1 MANTYTTTQGDTWDI
16 VSLKAYGT
24 EKNMGELIMANP
36 DYRDVVIFNA
46 GAVLVV
52 PTVTKTRPSTL
63 PPWKR

>member
-16 VSLKAYGT
+16 VSLKTYGT

-36 DYRDVVIFNA
+36 DYRGVVIFNA

-52 PTVTKTRPSTL
+52 PTVTKATPSTL

>member
-1 MANTYTTTQGDTWDI
+1 MAKTYVTTQGDTWDV
-16 VSLKAYGT
+16 VSLKVYGT

-46 GAVLVV
+46 GAVLMV
-52 PTVTKTRPSTL
+52 PVITKTAPNTL